1 MDSVPMWLNAVL
13 FLIAAVIIW
22 ASGTRLEK
30 LAATLAE
37 RTGLGEAFT
46 GMLLL
51 AAATSL
57 PELATTVTAVVIL
70 KNPTLAV
77 HNLLGGVALQTL
89 IIAIADLVQRR
100 RGALTSFDP
109 RVSLLTQGV
118 GLILLLQVAIAG
130 IAAKGVPVVFAT
142 SGWLVLVL
150 LAYLGTVFLVQRSRK
165 PRWKP
170 TFEDERAPEPP
181 AAPPRDGRS
190 TLQLWVSFAGLSL
203 LVLAGGVVATQTAEG
218 LAAQTGLGDAF
229 IGATLLA
236 MATSLPEVSTTVS
249 AARNGRFTA
258 AISNVF
264 GSNAFDVTL
273 LLLADLLHRETSVLA
288 HAGSTALFTATI
300 GSAMTCIYVWGMIER
315 DDRTV
320 LRLGWDSVAATLVY
334 GVGMTVLYFIQ

>member
-1 MDSVPMWLNAVL
+1 MASAPLWLNVVL
-13 FLIAAVIIW
+13 FLVASVIIW
-22 ASGTRLEK
+22 GSGTRLEK
-30 LAATLAE
+30 LAATLSE

-57 PELATTVTAVVIL
+57 PELATTITAVVIL

-89 IIAIADLVQRR
+89 IIAIADLAQRR

-109 RVSLLTQGV
+109 KVSLLTQGV

-142 SGWLVLVL
+142 SGWLLLVL
-150 LAYLGTVFLVQRSRK
+150 LAYLGTVFLVQRARK
-165 PRWKP
+165 PQWKP
-170 TFEDERAPEPP
+170 TSEHKPDPRPL
-181 AAPPRDGRS
+181 AAEVSDDRS
-190 TLQLWVSFAGLSL
+190 TRKLWVAFAGLSL
-203 LVLAGGVVATQTAEG
+203 LVLAGGVLATHTAEG
-218 LAAQTGLGDAF
+218 LASQTGLGDAF
-229 IGATLLA
+229 LGATLLA
-236 MATSLPEVSTTVS
+236 AATSLPEVSTTLS

-273 LLLADLLHRETSVLA
+273 LLLADLLHRESSVLA
-288 HAGSTALFTATI
+288 HAGPTAIFTATV

-315 DDRTV
+315 EDRTV
-320 LRLGWDSVAATLVY
+320 LRLGWDSVVVTLVY